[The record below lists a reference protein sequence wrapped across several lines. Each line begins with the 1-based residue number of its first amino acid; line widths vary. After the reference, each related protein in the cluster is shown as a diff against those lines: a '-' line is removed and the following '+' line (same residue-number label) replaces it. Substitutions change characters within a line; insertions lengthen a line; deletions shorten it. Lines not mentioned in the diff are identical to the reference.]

1 MLRALE
7 LIARYIPSLSYKNLI
22 IILIVPLTM
31 ALYCTISFLTHD
43 KTPNL
48 TLWSWHRS
56 DDLLFI
62 DNNTAIAS
70 LIATI
75 YIDLDK
81 IKIMPR
87 TNTLTTAAN
96 SFIIP
101 VFRLEMQAKG
111 KLNAKS
117 LTDLSNIILSASKP
131 RQLIQ
136 LDFDATYNQRKIYS
150 QLIETLVKNNRKI
163 SITALSS
170 WCMFDNWIDKLS
182 IEYAVP
188 MVYQGR
194 RENQDIRRVKKFF
207 TDNKNW
213 RSKKCQN
220 YIGLMT
226 DDVLTVPTNFNI
238 FLFNKDKWNK
248 ETYYKI
254 TKNIQP

>member
-7 LIARYIPSLSYKNLI
+7 LIVRYIPNLSYKNLV
-22 IILIVPLTM
+22 IILIFPLTI
-31 ALYCTISFLTHD
+31 ALYYKIFLSN
-43 KTPNL
+43 KVPNL

-62 DNNTAIAS
+62 DNNTAVAS

-81 IKIMPR
+81 IKIIPR
-87 TNTLTTAAN
+87 TNTLTTSAN
-96 SFIIP
+96 SLIIP
-101 VFRLEMQAKG
+101 VFRLEMKAKG
-111 KLNAKS
+111 KLDAKS

-131 RQLIQ
+131 GQLIQ

-170 WCMFDNWIDKLS
+170 WCIFDNWIDKLS

-194 RENQDIRRVKKFF
+194 KENQDIRRVKKFF

-220 YIGLMT
+220 YIGLMAG
-226 DDVLTVPTNFNI
+226 DVLTVPTSFKV
-238 FLFNKDKWNK
+238 FVFNKDKWNK

-254 TKNIQP
+254 IKNVQL

>member
-7 LIARYIPSLSYKNLI
+7 LIVRYIPNLSYKNLV
-22 IILIVPLTM
+22 IILIFPLTI
-31 ALYCTISFLTHD
+31 ALYYKIFLSN
-43 KTPNL
+43 KVPNL
-48 TLWSWHRS
+48 TLWSLHRS

-62 DNNTAIAS
+62 DNNTAVAS

-81 IKIMPR
+81 IKIIPR
-87 TNTLTTAAN
+87 TNTLTTSAN

-101 VFRLEMQAKG
+101 VFRLEMKAKG
-111 KLNAKS
+111 KLDAKS

-131 RQLIQ
+131 EQLIQ

-194 RENQDIRRVKKFF
+194 KENQDIRRVKKFF

-220 YIGLMT
+220 YIGLMAG
-226 DDVLTVPTNFNI
+226 DVLTVPTSFKVFI
-238 FLFNKDKWNK
+238 FNKDKWNK

-254 TKNIQP
+254 TKNIQS